1 MVSKLTQES
10 HKRWLNSSAFL
21 LLLLESLLFFYYC
34 LKVSEP
40 VVSISNSSY
49 HEREF
54 FHSFHAGSW
63 PWTLWVRED
72 ANQNASCD
80 TILHYSERSQCEYH
94 WCWRFYWFEMVPQ
107 AHYVPPPYS
116 ISHINAKWCANL
128 SLVWIQISTRVA
140 FNIALTLFIWSS
152 SQINFYILFILN
164 IPAYDQES
172 LINRILS
179 VLIPFYIYTDL
190 WEC

>member
-40 VVSISNSSY
+40 V
-49 HEREF
+49 
-54 FHSFHAGSW
+54 GSTSLVIHHIMDENFSTAF
-63 PWTLWVRED
+63 TLWVRED
-72 ANQNASCD
+72 ANQNESCH
-80 TILHYSERSQCEYH
+80 TILHYSARSQCEYH

-128 SLVWIQISTRVA
+128 SLVWIQISTRVV

-152 SQINFYILFILN
+152 SQTNFYILFILN